1 MFWLNTFFYYDKSTL
16 ILYICMGAILL
27 VFASVYWMS
36 FFWIAGI
43 FIGFFVTGG
52 VGVCFIVLFFVNG
65 KIKDRLVQK
74 MF

>member
-1 MFWLNTFFYYDKSTL
+1 
-16 ILYICMGAILL
+16 MGVGLL

-36 FFWIAGI
+36 FFWIAAI